1 MTIPLGT
8 ESPRILNA
16 SMRYLE
22 VVHKL
27 DVEIFVNTDSYFS
40 SSLQFGMGCPDPP
53 FRSDSSVVV
62 VWHAR

>member
-40 SSLQFGMGCPDPP
+40 SSYSLGWDAQILLLEVTAP
-53 FRSDSSVVV
+53 
-62 VWHAR
+62 